1 MKHIK
6 ATAAVLLAS
15 IGLFAFAAYTS
26 TTMHIV
32 TPQGVAKTAD
42 TLVGA
47 GAANSDTGIVFIS
60 VLEPRTLA
68 FELTVTTL
76 SGTVASTSNI
86 LYGYNNNG
94 TKLTA
99 AQAAALVVAGT
110 AKAITGNTTYCAGCV
125 GASSTTVPGATL
137 KYTWH
142 VPNNAGGMYDNYF
155 IAAKQ
160 TGTFTATYSAKAIS
174 Q

>member
-1 MKHIK
+1 MKKLLFI
-6 ATAAVLLAS
+6 AVIS
-15 IGLFAFAAYTS
+15 IGLMSFAAYTS

-47 GAANSDTGIVFIS
+47 GAANSDTGITFIN
-60 VLEPRTLA
+60 VTEKRDLA

-76 SGTVASTSNI
+76 SGTIASTSNI

-94 TKLTA
+94 AKLTA

-137 KYTWH
+137 KYTWQ
-142 VPNNAGGMYDNYF
+142 VPSSSGALYDNFF

-174 Q
+174 EI

>member
-1 MKHIK
+1 MKNIK
-6 ATAAVLLAS
+6 FLLVLL
-15 IGLFAFAAYTS
+15 IAFAILSFTVYTT

-32 TPQGVAKTAD
+32 TPAGVAKAAD

-47 GAANSDTGIVFIS
+47 GAANSDTGITFIWVGEKNS
-60 VLEPRTLA
+60 LA

-76 SGTVASTSNI
+76 TGTIASTSNI

-94 TKLTA
+94 VKLTA
-99 AQAAALVVAGT
+99 SQAAALVVAGT

-137 KYTWH
+137 KYTWQ
-142 VPNNAGGMYDNYF
+142 VPANAGALYDNYF

-160 TGTFTATYSAKAIS
+160 TGTFTATYSSKVSA
-174 Q
+174 QN